1 MDYDY
6 IKNHD
11 RLIAVDVSRQ
21 KELDADPKTIQQIEF
36 FGQLKNDDG
45 VNADGTE
52 SIFSIIIMTNCQEVR
67 VKLTNTQ
74 VNKLNSA
81 AKINTGRILIIN
93 KRNFEDED
101 EELLH
106 EDF

>member
-1 MDYDY
+1 
-6 IKNHD
+6 
-11 RLIAVDVSRQ
+11 
-21 KELDADPKTIQQIEF
+21 
-36 FGQLKNDDG
+36 
-45 VNADGTE
+45 
-52 SIFSIIIMTNCQEVR
+52 MTNCQEVR

-106 EDF
+106 ENF